1 MSEEIRALIFIAV
14 IVSVPLFL
22 FLRYSSSEGLK
33 KDVKTWIS
41 VWVFTTFLAFLAP
54 NFWLYAITLSIFLIF
69 LTRNNP
75 ILKLCLFFLLLPS
88 IPAATVMVPGFGIIN
103 YFIYTGP
110 HHVIILV
117 LLLPLL
123 ISSRRGLIVNKS
135 VNILAFVYFL
145 LLVGIA
151 FRDTNVTNALRF
163 STITALATIIPF
175 YAVGRTVHKAD
186 DLKKIMFAA
195 ILGIFLQSIIG
206 VAETLKGWHLY
217 NGAINSL
224 GLIWGV
230 GNYLSRNNLL
240 RASAALGHPIVLG
253 YISAIGLGLY
263 LYFYPKIQKK
273 MRQQYWIGIT
283 VFIGGL
289 LASLS
294 RGPWVGAVAMILVF
308 LLTGQKAIGKLTKL
322 MFGGFF
328 VLAILSTTQAGKS
341 FIELI
346 PFVSNDENIHAVSTI
361 SYRQQLLDQS
371 WIVIKRNPFFGS
383 ANYLDT
389 PEMETMRQGEGIID
403 IVNSYLVI
411 ALSSGLIGLGLFLS
425 IFAAILYKMYKLMPT
440 LKQNIKFRDLLVMD
454 RALFATIIGVMVT
467 IFTMSGISISQQY
480 YWSLLGLACA
490 FIRIAKTEVI
500 NHILE
505 TNRR

>member
-1 MSEEIRALIFIAV
+1 
-14 IVSVPLFL
+14 
-22 FLRYSSSEGLK
+22 
-33 KDVKTWIS
+33 
-41 VWVFTTFLAFLAP
+41 
-54 NFWLYAITLSIFLIF
+54 
-69 LTRNNP
+69 
-75 ILKLCLFFLLLPS
+75 
-88 IPAATVMVPGFGIIN
+88 
-103 YFIYTGP
+103 
-110 HHVIILV
+110 
-117 LLLPLL
+117 
-123 ISSRRGLIVNKS
+123 
-135 VNILAFVYFL
+135 
-145 LLVGIA
+145 
-151 FRDTNVTNALRF
+151 
-163 STITALATIIPF
+163 
-175 YAVGRTVHKAD
+175 
-186 DLKKIMFAA
+186 
-195 ILGIFLQSIIG
+195 
-206 VAETLKGWHLY
+206 
-217 NGAINSL
+217 
-224 GLIWGV
+224 
-230 GNYLSRNNLL
+230 NYLSRNNLL